1 MRLSEQEE
9 IVVVNDESIDAEKVQ
24 EISRNGGGGGGGG
37 GGTFIR
43 GC

>member
-24 EISRNGGGGGGGG
+24 EIGRKWKK
-37 GGTFIR
+37 
-43 GC
+43 